1 MPRLRRSLE
10 GLIGLTRAGE
20 ELVLNPCF
28 PGDWPAVTVVIR
40 LPGGALTITIDN
52 GAGTGRGIVAALLDG
67 VPLTPVAGILR
78 LRPPPGARQ
87 LTLSLG

>member
-52 GAGTGRGIVAALLDG
+52 GAGTGRGIALLDG